1 MLPSKWSGEGVPG
14 ALVESKMAGIAAIVS
29 DWNFNAEIVKND
41 SEGIVLKEK
50 LSNVLNKI
58 NSQKMM
64 ELKVGAFESRKR
76 YDMSVELIDYKCE
89 AIANR
94 EKTYPLKECLSIK
107 GIYNYLTKHKSFSKR
122 YDNMW
127 DFMKKNMLISRAY
140 DKSTI
145 SQSNKD
151 YDTFVVGSDIV
162 WGMPVTG
169 HDFTYMLDF
178 VEDAKKKVA
187 FSPSIGTPWNEDEK
201 EHIKKLLNRF
211 DFISTRE
218 ELGAEWVEELTHK
231 PVEVSCDPTMLWDRN
246 FWGELADDKIVPERP
261 YVLVYMTTTD
271 KKNIKDA
278 ISYGKEHNMPV
289 YYLNFNRPVKGLYN
303 ISPMTVGEWI
313 ALFKNAD
320 TVFSASYHGLVFSLY
335 FQKKLF
341 YYNRGNKAR
350 MKSFG
355 EELRIQ
361 HREGTDENLKND
373 LPIDYEGWVNKKL
386 EEKRNYSWNLLKE
399 RLL

>member
-1 MLPSKWSGEGVPG
+1 MK
-14 ALVESKMAGIAAIVS
+14 
-29 DWNFNAEIVKND
+29 
-41 SEGIVLKEK
+41 
-50 LSNVLNKI
+50 NKI
-58 NSQKMM
+58 GLITIHDTLNYGSLVQ
-64 ELKVGAFESRKR
+64 AFSLYKAIETLG
-76 YDMSVELIDYKCE
+76 MSVELIDYKCE

-94 EKTYPLKECLSIK
+94 EKTYQLKECLSIK

-122 YDNMW
+122 YNNMW
-127 DFMKKNMLISRAY
+127 DFMKKNMLVSRAY

-289 YYLNFNRPVKGLYN
+289 YYLNFNRPVKGLHN

>member
-1 MLPSKWSGEGVPG
+1 MK
-14 ALVESKMAGIAAIVS
+14 
-29 DWNFNAEIVKND
+29 
-41 SEGIVLKEK
+41 
-50 LSNVLNKI
+50 NKI
-58 NSQKMM
+58 GLITIHDTLNYGSLVQ
-64 ELKVGAFESRKR
+64 AFSLYKAIETLG
-76 YDMSVELIDYKCE
+76 MSVELIDYKCE

-122 YDNMW
+122 YNNMW
-127 DFMKKNMLISRAY
+127 DFMKKNMLVSRAY

-261 YVLVYMTTTD
+261 YVLDYMTTTD

-355 EELRIQ
+355 EEL
-361 HREGTDENLKND
+361 
-373 LPIDYEGWVNKKL
+373 
-386 EEKRNYSWNLLKE
+386 
-399 RLL
+399 